1 MIYATLFRFAPL
13 GLIGIASVAAAQMGV
28 SPPPIANPGNSPAAA
43 AAANNMRESPSG
55 RLADSEVWRDV
66 EAHRMDTKPAP
77 AAAGRTKDHARPAA
91 AADLTVGAQI
101 ADNKG
106 AEIGYIKSIDP
117 DGVVVA
123 TVGGQVKV
131 PSDAFGKNTKG
142 LLIGMTKADFDKVVA
157 QAVGG

>member
-1 MIYATLFRFAPL
+1 MIYAALFRLAPL

-28 SPPPIANPGNSPAAA
+28 SPPPIANPGNSPATA
-43 AAANNMRESPSG
+43 AAANAMRDGPAG
-55 RLADSEVWRDV
+55 RMADSQAWREA
-66 EAHRMDTKPAP
+66 EAHRMDTKSAP
-77 AAAGRTKDHARPAA
+77 AAAGKTKDRARPAA

-106 AEIGYIKSIDP
+106 IEIGYIKAVDP

-123 TVGGQVKV
+123 TAAGQVKV
-131 PSDAFGKNTKG
+131 PSDAFGRNTKG